1 MKKNIFTHL
10 FPQNYIIAYP
20 VRGSLILFLFS
31 LLFTVFYQPLN
42 THEGEFLNFELTML
56 IYSGGISLTAMGGI
70 FLLRVV
76 PFFGIDKHWTFGRE
90 LLAVLLLMLMMGC
103 AVFLL
108 AFIVEPLSVNSRW
121 NWATFFDS
129 IIRTFFIAILPFV
142 YFTSSNLKVFYGSSD
157 LSQNMNANE
166 NPEKGEKVNI
176 SSQLKKESLQFFED
190 EFLYAM
196 SDGNYVI
203 FYLFRQGEVKKI
215 PIRNSISQ
223 IEKQLESFPAFVRC
237 HRAYIVNVDQV
248 QKKKG
253 NSLGYRLRLSHISGE
268 VPVSRSRIYDFD
280 RRYC

>member
-56 IYSGGISLTAMGGI
+56 IYSGGISLAALGGI
-70 FLLRVV
+70 YLLRMV
-76 PFFGIDKHWTFGRE
+76 PFFGIDRRWTFGRE
-90 LLAVLLLMLMMGC
+90 LLAVLLLMLLMGC

-108 AFIVEPLSVNSRW
+108 AFIVEPPSITSRW

-129 IIRTFFIAILPFV
+129 IVRTFFIVILPFV
-142 YFTSSNLKVFYGSSD
+142 YFTSFNLKVFFRSGD
-157 LSQNMNANE
+157 FTQKGLTDDDF
-166 NPEKGEKVNI
+166 EKGKKVII
-176 SSQLKKESLQFFED
+176 SSQLKKESLEFSED